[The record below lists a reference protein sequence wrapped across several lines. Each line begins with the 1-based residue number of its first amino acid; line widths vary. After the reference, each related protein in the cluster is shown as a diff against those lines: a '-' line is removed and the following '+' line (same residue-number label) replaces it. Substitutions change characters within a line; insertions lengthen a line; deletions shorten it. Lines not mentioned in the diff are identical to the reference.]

1 MPKLMRGLV
10 LGAMLAVLGSATAA
24 VANEGPVGSEDAA
37 QRFRAGERAMLQ
49 RTTSDETATL
59 SLAEKSVRDSY
70 QVFRDAQQPVDR
82 HPVRPAASNAQ
93 HDTPVALLAALGAA
107 AVLSLGLDAMFARR
121 KARKATAAI

>member
-10 LGAMLAVLGSATAA
+10 LGAMLVVLGSATAA
-24 VANEGPVGSEDAA
+24 VANEPPVGSEDAV
-37 QRFRAGERAMLQ
+37 QRFRAGERAMLE
-49 RTTSDETATL
+49 RSTSDETATL
-59 SLAEKSVRDSY
+59 SPAETSLRDSY

-82 HPVRPAASNAQ
+82 HPVQPAASSAQ

-107 AVLSLGLDAMFARR
+107 AVLSLSLDAIFARR

>member
-10 LGAMLAVLGSATAA
+10 LGVMLAVLGLATAA

-37 QRFRAGERAMLQ
+37 QRFRAGERAMLE
-49 RTTSDETATL
+49 RTTSDETVTL
-59 SLAEKSVRDSY
+59 SPAEKSLRDSY

-82 HPVRPAASNAQ
+82 HPVQPAASSAQ
-93 HDTPVALLAALGAA
+93 HGTPVALLAALGAA

-121 KARKATAAI
+121 TARKATAAI